1 MLKTSIFDSKLGFGI
16 PRKYRQ
22 RFKTGSRHGKKAKAQ
37 VQNWVSAWQESIGG
51 GSKLG
56 LDMPKSI
63 GGGPKLGL
71 DMPKSLGG
79 GSKLGLDMLNS
90 LYRVS

>member
-1 MLKTSIFDSKLGFGI
+1 MLKKSIFDSKLGFGI
-16 PRKYRQ
+16 PRKYRR
-22 RFKTGSRHGKKAKAQ
+22 RFKTGSQNGKKAKAR

-56 LDMPKSI
+56 FDMPKSI
-63 GGGPKLGL
+63 
-71 DMPKSLGG
+71 GG